1 MKKKR
6 ANPKQG
12 HHVRYHGYG
21 RSRVGGCRVLLD
33 VVFPDGTHGTE
44 EAQTEYRIS
53 LDEGFRG
60 DSVQLQI
67 NDSVVFSRRVA
78 TDSLEVVV
86 AVPDE
91 ENLLM
96 VVRPEQMQSVRS
108 NCLRKAGVS
117 CCETMTKRCLWKPFE
132 PDFLK

>member
-6 ANPKQG
+6 ANPNKG
-12 HHVRYHGYG
+12 IMFGIMAMAV
-21 RSRVGGCRVLLD
+21 VVLA
-33 VVFPDGTHGTE
+33 VVVFFWMWCFPDGTHGTE

-96 VVRPEQMQSVRS
+96 VVRPEADAVSSFELPS
-108 NCLRKAGVS
+108 NGRRACRVA
-117 CCETMTKRCLWKPFE
+117 KP
-132 PDFLK
+132 

>member
-6 ANPKQG
+6 ANPNKG
-12 HHVRYHGYG
+12 IMFGIMAMAIV
-21 RSRVGGCRVLLD
+21 VLA
-33 VVFPDGTHGTE
+33 VVVFFWMWCFPDGTRGTE
-44 EAQTEYRIS
+44 ETRTEYRIS

-78 TDSLEVVV
+78 ADSLEVVV

-96 VVRPEQMQSVRS
+96 VVRPE
-108 NCLRKAGVS
+108 ADAVS
-117 CCETMTKRCLWKPFE
+117 
-132 PDFLK
+132 

>member
-6 ANPKQG
+6 ANPNKG
-12 HHVRYHGYG
+12 IMFGIMAMAV
-21 RSRVGGCRVLLD
+21 VVLA
-33 VVFPDGTHGTE
+33 VVVFFWMWCFPDGT
-44 EAQTEYRIS
+44 QTEYRIS

-78 TDSLEVVV
+78 ADSLEVVV

-96 VVRPEQMQSVRS
+96 VVRPEADAVSSFELPSEGGRVV
-108 NCLRKAGVS
+108 LRNHDETVS
-117 CCETMTKRCLWKPFE
+117 MEAF
-132 PDFLK
+132 